1 MIDEKYLY
9 VCKHAMV
16 FKPCSGNVVFSCPI
30 GCPADCCKFESFED
44 MPVVLEEEIR
54 TLTREAEKLGV
65 KLKFVPYGEYN
76 GVKLYKWIIEGWCP
90 FYKGRCTIHEKKPLA
105 CRMYPLVLN
114 LKTGEIYLSEK
125 CLWVKQNGPKPLDYF
140 PAEKEALKKLVIKLK
155 IR

>member
-1 MIDEKYLY
+1 
-9 VCKHAMV
+9 
-16 FKPCSGNVVFSCPI
+16 VFSCPI
-30 GCPADCCKFESFED
+30 GCPADCCKFECFED

-65 KLKFVPYGEYN
+65 RLKFVPYGEYN
-76 GVKLYKWIIEGWCP
+76 GVKLYKWIIEGRCP

-140 PAEKEALKKLVIKLK
+140 PAEKETLKKLVIKLK
-155 IR
+155 IRW